1 MKRLPLTRRQMLSGL
16 SASLLLPVGLRVPIA
31 SGSPGNPFQHGVA
44 SGDPEQSSTVLWT
57 RLTTTAKS
65 VECGWEVAQTPQF
78 DNILQR
84 GSLATGPQRDHTIKV
99 VVAGL
104 TPGATYYYRF
114 RAGQHTSPTGRTR
127 TLADGTLESLGLA
140 VASCSNF
147 PFGYFNAYEAIAR
160 DESVEFVLHLG
171 DYLYEY
177 GPDGYGGGIGA
188 QLGRQHNPPREMVS
202 LADYRQRH
210 AQYKADPQSRAMHAA
225 HPLIPL
231 WDDHESTNNPWL
243 GGAENH
249 QPAAEG
255 SWQTRR
261 SVSLQ
266 AWYEWMPVREP
277 ASDEDP
283 AAYWRHFRFGDLAS
297 LVTLETRHTG
307 RVQQI
312 EYDISTLLEM
322 TPASAES
329 FLQDVVGAPGREML
343 SDDMQAFAAA
353 ALAESISATRPWRLI
368 GNQIPIARMA
378 APQLAAADID
388 YLESRVSSDNL
399 QRAKYFQRLGEL
411 GLPLY
416 LDPWD
421 GYPRA
426 REAFYQSCREAGAS
440 DLVVLTG
447 DSHSFWQNALHDDT
461 GRAMGIELGTTGIT
475 SPGDFLE
482 FGNEGA
488 RLMDDRLVASNPEI
502 LWTNGISN
510 GYLRVHITPD
520 QLQADFVSVSSILS
534 RDYDTGTLRSLTV
547 RHEGAGL
554 SYEVAGEGTGENTP

>member
-16 SASLLLPVGLRVPIA
+16 SASLLLPVGLRVPSV

-283 AAYWRHFRFGDLAS
+283 RGLLAS
-297 LVTLETRHTG
+297 LPLRRPGLAGDPRNTAHWTGTTDRIRHINTAGNDASERRKLPPGRGGRTGPGNAFGRHAGIRRRSLG
-307 RVQQI
+307 RVG
-312 EYDISTLLEM
+312 ISET
-322 TPASAES
+322 T
-329 FLQDVVGAPGREML
+329 V
-343 SDDMQAFAAA
+343 AF
-353 ALAESISATRPWRLI
+353 
-368 GNQIPIARMA
+368 
-378 APQLAAADID
+378 D
-388 YLESRVSSDNL
+388 
-399 QRAKYFQRLGEL
+399 
-411 GLPLY
+411 
-416 LDPWD
+416 
-421 GYPRA
+421 
-426 REAFYQSCREAGAS
+426 
-440 DLVVLTG
+440 
-447 DSHSFWQNALHDDT
+447 WQ
-461 GRAMGIELGTTGIT
+461 
-475 SPGDFLE
+475 
-482 FGNEGA
+482 
-488 RLMDDRLVASNPEI
+488 SNPHRE
-502 LWTNGISN
+502 NG
-510 GYLRVHITPD
+510 RTT
-520 QLQADFVSVSSILS
+520 ARCS
-534 RDYDTGTLRSLTV
+534 RHRL
-547 RHEGAGL
+547 
-554 SYEVAGEGTGENTP
+554 P